1 MPKIVALVCLS
12 ISALATP
19 AAVIG
24 QAVYG
29 NIVGTVVD
37 QSGAGVP
44 NAKVTITDT
53 SRAVSFPVTTND
65 SGFFTQRFL
74 IVGRYQV
81 RVEAEGFRA
90 YVQTVSVSV
99 DQETSLDIKLQIGAM
114 SEAVEVS
121 AGTPLLKT
129 ERSDV
134 ATTFSEKDRKS
145 VV

>member
-1 MPKIVALVCLS
+1 MPKVVALICLS
-12 ISALATP
+12 LFTLVTP
-19 AAVIG
+19 AGVVG

-37 QSGAGVP
+37 ESGAGLP
-44 NAKVTITDT
+44 NAKVLITDM
-53 SRAVSFPVTTND
+53 SRAVSFPTSTNE

-90 YVQTVSVSV
+90 YVQDVSVSV
-99 DQETSLDIKLQIGAM
+99 DQETSLNVKLQIGEL
-114 SEAVEVS
+114 SETVEVS

-129 ERSDV
+129 
-134 ATTFSEKDRKS
+134 
-145 VV
+145 